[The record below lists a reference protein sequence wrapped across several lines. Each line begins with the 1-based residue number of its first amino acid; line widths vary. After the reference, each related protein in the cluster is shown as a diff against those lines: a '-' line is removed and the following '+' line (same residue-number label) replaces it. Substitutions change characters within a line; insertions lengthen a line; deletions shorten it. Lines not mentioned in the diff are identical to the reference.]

1 MNDRQFAAA
10 HDRYLDPPNDE
21 EERPNFED
29 EDRAYEQMKQR
40 RIDEEDWLAE
50 TMRQRQECEK

>member
-10 HDRYLDPPNDE
+10 HDRHLDPPDDE
-21 EERPNFED
+21 EERPDCED

-50 TMRQRQECEK
+50 TLRQRQECEE